1 MQPFTF
7 DILHIDN
14 KTFTLILRI
23 LKIIK
28 NLWNDAT
35 TLKPNKKN
43 GVKHKFIAVTRAFFD
58 KSKFKQ
64 IVKDP
69 TMTQLSTLQ
78 TCLRSL
84 FKFVELT
91 DKQYKKLLP
100 LNVSV
105 ARAHALPKIQKIF
118 ALLPKFRPIVDTTS
132 TCYYN
137 VGSYLSELLISLK
150 KKIMVKDS
158 FDASKKIKSIPQDIL
173 DERYRFASFDVG
185 SLFRNAPLQQ
195 TIKLILDRVYNDN

>member
-43 GVKHKFIAVTRAFFD
+43 GVRHKFIAVIRAFFD
-58 KSKFKQ
+58 KSKVKQ

-150 KKIMVKDS
+150 KKLWLKTLLMLSRKLNQSHKIFLMKGIDLLLLTLVHYLEMHH
-158 FDASKKIKSIPQDIL
+158 FSKLS
-173 DERYRFASFDVG
+173 
-185 SLFRNAPLQQ
+185 N
-195 TIKLILDRVYNDN
+195 

>member
-7 DILHIDN
+7 NIQHIDN

-28 NLWNDAT
+28 NLRNDAA
-35 TLKPNKKN
+35 TLNPNKKN
-43 GVKHKFIAVTRAFFD
+43 GVRHKFIAVIRAFFD

-118 ALLPKFRPIVDTTS
+118 ALLPKFRSIFDTTS

-150 KKIMVKDS
+150 KKLWLKIFLMLSRKLNQSHKIFLMKGIDLLLLTLVHYLGMHH
-158 FDASKKIKSIPQDIL
+158 FSKLS
-173 DERYRFASFDVG
+173 
-185 SLFRNAPLQQ
+185 N
-195 TIKLILDRVYNDN
+195 